1 MKKKETRVFQSETK
15 QILQIMINSLYSNKE
30 IFLRELISNAADAND
45 KLRFFAISNP
55 DLYEKDNELKIRISV
70 NKDQNT
76 LTISDNGIG
85 MTRDEVIKNLGTI
98 AHSGTKSFL
107 KKFNE
112 DINKNNLGT
121 IGQFGVGFYSSFI
134 VAKKVIVHT
143 RSANKNINEGV
154 YWESK
159 GEENYIIDNYTK
171 KTRGTDVI
179 LYLREN
185 EKELFDTWKLRDIIN
200 KYSDHINTPVEIKL
214 YDKKNNTNYWEQVN
228 KAQAIWI
235 RKKSDI
241 KDHEYKEFYKYITH
255 DFNDP
260 LMWSHNIVEGKQSY
274 TCLLYIPSSAPFDLW
289 NHKYKHGLKLYV
301 QRVFIMDKAEQ
312 FMPNYLRFVRGIID
326 SSDLSLNISR
336 EILQDNIIIKQLRN
350 SLVNKIFALLEKAA
364 INEKEKYQ
372 KFWNEFGLVF
382 KEGPAEDKNNL
393 NKISNLLRFSSTFQ
407 STNEQTIS
415 LKDYVNRMPAIQ
427 DKIYYITADNYLA
440 AKNSP
445 HLEIFNIKNIEVL
458 LLYDRIDEWMMNY
471 LSEFEG
477 KKFQL
482 ISKSDV
488 TLNNLIKNEKDDDIQ
503 KNKLD
508 ELIKNIKN
516 VLGSKVKD
524 VKITFKLINTPAI
537 VTTESNDMSTQMAKL
552 LSAAGQNINNLK
564 YLFEINPK
572 HQIIKNIANMHEKDQ
587 SDWVELLFN
596 QALLI
601 EKGTLEDNISFV
613 NLINKL
619 LIKK

>member
-45 KLRFFAISNP
+45 KLRFFALSNT
-55 DLYEKDNELKIRISV
+55 DLYEKDSELKIRISI
-70 NKDQNT
+70 NKNKNT

-98 AHSGTKSFL
+98 AHSGTKLFL

-112 DINKNNLGT
+112 DKNKNNLNS

-143 RSANKNINEGV
+143 RAAGKSIDEGV
-154 YWESK
+154 FWESS
-159 GEENYIIDNYTK
+159 GEEDYIIDNINK
-171 KTRGTDVI
+171 VQRGTEI
-179 LYLREN
+179 TLYLREK
-185 EKELFDTWKLRDIIN
+185 EKEFLDTWKLRNIIN
-200 KYSDHINTPVEIKL
+200 KYSDHINTPVEIEL
-214 YDKKNNTNYWEQVN
+214 YDEKNNTKYWEQVN

-241 KDHEYKEFYKYITH
+241 KDNEYKEFYKYTTH

-260 LMWSHNIVEGKQSY
+260 LIWSHNFVEGKQSY
-274 TCLLYIPSSAPFDLW
+274 TSLLYIPSVAPFDLW

-301 QRVFIMDKAEQ
+301 QRVFIMDEAEQ

-336 EILQDNIIIKQLRN
+336 EILQDNIVIKNLRN
-350 SLVNKIFALLEKAA
+350 SLVNKVLTLLEKTA

-372 KFWNEFGLVF
+372 KFWKEFGLVF
-382 KEGPAEDKNNL
+382 KEGPAEDQNNL
-393 NKISNLLRFSSTFQ
+393 NKITNLLRFSSTLQ
-407 STNEQTIS
+407 NNNEQIVS
-415 LKDYVNRMPAIQ
+415 LKDYVHRMPATQ
-427 DKIYYITADNYLA
+427 DKIYYITTDNYLS

-445 HLEIFNIKNIEVL
+445 HLEIFNTKNIEVL

-471 LSEFEG
+471 VNEFEG

-482 ISKSDV
+482 ISKSDIS
-488 TLNNLIKNEKDDDIQ
+488 LNNIIKNENLHEIQ

-508 ELIKNIKN
+508 DLLKNIKF
-516 VLGSKVKD
+516 VLGDKIKD
-524 VKITFKLINTPAI
+524 VKTTFRLIHTPSI

-552 LSAAGQNINNLK
+552 LSSAGQNIPNLK

-572 HQIIKNIANMHEKDQ
+572 HQIIKNISNMNKEEQ
-587 SDWVELLFN
+587 SDWIELLFK
-596 QALLI
+596 QALLV
-601 EKGTLEDNISFV
+601 EKGALEDNTSFI
-613 NLINKL
+613 NLVNKL
-619 LIKK
+619 LLKK